1 MKHSN
6 KLLYTALVLAGLNVA
21 AMTGCVGGGYA
32 EVDSGPG
39 YYGDGPWI
47 DNTVVVEGGRGW
59 YGGHRD
65 NAYVHPDNHSDNHR
79 APAAHAQV
87 HAEAH
92 SAPSGGGGDHHR

>member
-6 KLLYTALVLAGLNVA
+6 KILSAALVLAGLNIAV
-21 AMTGCVGGGYA
+21 MTGCVGGGGYA

-47 DNTVVVEGGRGW
+47 DNNVVVEGGGRGW
-59 YGGHRD
+59 FGGHRD
-65 NAYVHPDNHSDNHR
+65 NAYVHPDNHP
-79 APAAHAQV
+79 APAAHANF

-92 SAPSGGGGDHHR
+92 SAPAGGDHHR